1 MLLGGLL
8 VITLTIILFQKGAN
22 NGDAARRELESQS
35 IPYTDQEFVSEQALG
50 NEPGML
56 VRYVSKRLSK
66 GLLSS
71 HEQTLAVLRS
81 SPGLRLDC
89 MCCYD
94 FIVDISFGLP
104 DITLI

>member
-35 IPYTDQEFVSEQALG
+35 IAYTDQEFVSEQALG

-81 SPGLRLDC
+81 SLAYAWIAC
-89 MCCYD
+89 A
-94 FIVDISFGLP
+94 VTTS
-104 DITLI
+104 